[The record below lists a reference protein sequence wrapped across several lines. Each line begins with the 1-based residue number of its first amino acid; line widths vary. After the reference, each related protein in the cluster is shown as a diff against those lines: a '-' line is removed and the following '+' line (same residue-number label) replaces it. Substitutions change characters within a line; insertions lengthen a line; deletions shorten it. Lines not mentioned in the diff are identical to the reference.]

1 MPARRSHCPSWSAV
15 WPVTSPAGY
24 VPVFSEGVLARL
36 VQLPRRRQRQIS
48 VLVKQLSDHPLV
60 RSDYAL
66 PDGSG
71 RPIEHLL
78 LGDFVF
84 SYWLDH
90 AAREV
95 RITDIEDAS

>member
-1 MPARRSHCPSWSAV
+1 MADPAR
-15 WPVTSPAGY
+15 Y
-24 VPVFSEGVLARL
+24 EPVFSEGVLAWL
-36 VQLPRRRQRQIS
+36 VELPRRKQRQ
-48 VLVKQLSDHPLV
+48 VRGLARQLADHPFV
-60 RSDYAL
+60 RSDYVL
-66 PDGSG
+66 PDDSG

-78 LGDFVF
+78 MGDFVF

>member
-1 MPARRSHCPSWSAV
+1 MASSAH
-15 WPVTSPAGY
+15 Y
-24 VPVFSEGVLARL
+24 VPVFSEDVIARL
-36 VQLPRRRQRQIS
+36 IQLPRRKQRQ
-48 VLVKQLSDHPLV
+48 VARLAQQLASQPFV
-60 RSDYAL
+60 RSDYTLA
-66 PDGSG
+66 DETD

-90 AAREV
+90 AVKEV